1 MLRLWIPPPHG
12 NGGSSYVASLNTP
25 TWRILHLISSWSA
38 SRYFSWIPTNTSA
51 AWVHQWPPSWHGSGP
66 IRGQDSVMKS
76 AVTIRS
82 SLSPSQPPTH
92 HTHECI
98 YSHCV
103 CVLKWWAGRT
113 VYLDTYFYSLNHH
126 HLHRYCI
133 CIPYTC
139 IHQLISPR
147 NPICKW
153 TDSLTVSTVL

>member
-25 TWRILHLISSWSA
+25 TWRILHLFSSWSA